1 MLKHL
6 IQFLLCLSSL
16 AFFHQSVSA
25 QNKKIDLQGH
35 RGCRGLL
42 PENTIAAILHSIDLG
57 VTTLEMDVVITKDN
71 KVILSHEP
79 FMNPEIATPPTGQQF
94 SSPKDKS
101 FNVYAMTYEEVTK
114 WDVGMKFYPNFPLQK
129 KMPAIKPLLS
139 DVIAAV
145 EEYTKAKKLKPL
157 NYNIETKCAPSTDG
171 ISHPNPEA
179 FVSLLMDVVTKEKI
193 SKRTIIQSFDKRTLQ
208 VLHQSFPSMKTSYLF
223 GGSNKKTPEQL
234 VDDLG
239 FRPDMF
245 SPVYTLI
252 DKGFIEACR
261 KLNIKV
267 IAWTVNEEKDIEKM
281 AALGVDGI
289 ISDYPDRF
297 SILKNR

>member
-1 MLKHL
+1 MLG
-6 IQFLLCLSSL
+6 FASL
-16 AFFHQSVSA
+16 AVFSLSVSG
-25 QNKKIDLQGH
+25 QSPKIDLQGH
-35 RGCRGLL
+35 RGCRGLM
-42 PENTIAAILHSIDLG
+42 PENTIPAILHSIDLG

-71 KVILSHEP
+71 KVILSHET

-101 FNVYAMTYEEVTK
+101 FYIYQMTHEEVSQ
-114 WDVGMKFYPNFPLQK
+114 WDVGMKIHPKFPSQK

-139 DVIAAV
+139 DVITAV
-145 EEYTKAKKLKPL
+145 EDYVKVNHLKPL
-157 NYNIETKCAPSTDG
+157 NYNIETKCAPATDG

-179 FVSLLMDVVTKEKI
+179 FVGLLMDVITKTNI
-193 SKRTIIQSFDKRTLQ
+193 SKRTIVQSFDKRTLQ
-208 VLHQSFPSMKTSYLF
+208 VLHQSYPSIKTSYLF
-223 GGSNKKTPEQL
+223 GGSDKKTPQQL

-239 FRPDMF
+239 FRPDIL
-245 SPVYTLI
+245 SPAYQLI
-252 DKGFIEACR
+252 DKAYVQACR
-261 KLNIKV
+261 KLKV
-267 IAWTVNEEKDIEKM
+267 KLIAWTVNEEKDIEKI

>member
-1 MLKHL
+1 M
-6 IQFLLCLSSL
+6 LCLPCL
-16 AFFHQSVSA
+16 AFLNQSVSA

-35 RGCRGLL
+35 RGCRGLM
-42 PENTIAAILHSIDLG
+42 PENTIAALLHSIDLG

-94 SSPKDKS
+94 SSPKDKTY
-101 FNVYAMTYEEVTK
+101 NIYQMTYEEVSK
-114 WDVGMKFYPNFPLQK
+114 WDVGMKFHPNFPLQK

-139 DVIAAV
+139 EVIAAI
-145 EEYTKAKKLKPL
+145 EEYTTVKKLKPL

-171 ISHPNPEA
+171 ISHPIPET
-179 FVSLLMDVVTKEKI
+179 FVKLLMDVITEGKI

-208 VLHQSFPSMKTSYLF
+208 VLHQSFPSIKTSYLF
-223 GGSNKKTPEQL
+223 GGSIKKAPEQL

-239 FRPDMF
+239 FRPDML
-245 SPVYTLI
+245 SPVHPLI
-252 DKGFIEACR
+252 DNAFIENCR

-267 IAWTVNEEKDIEKM
+267 IAWTVNEEKDIKKM

>member
-6 IQFLLCLSSL
+6 IQFMLCLP
-16 AFFHQSVSA
+16 AFALVSQSGFA
-25 QNKKIDLQGH
+25 QTKKIDLQGH
-35 RGCRGLL
+35 RGCRGLM
-42 PENTIAAILHSIDLG
+42 PENTIAAMLHAIDLG

-71 KVILSHEP
+71 KVILSHET

-94 SSPKDKS
+94 SSPKDRTY
-101 FNVYAMTYEEVTK
+101 NIYQMTYEEVSK
-114 WDVGMKFYPNFPLQK
+114 WDVGMKINPKYATQK

-145 EEYTKAKKLKPL
+145 EEYVKANHLKPL
-157 NYNIETKCAPSTDG
+157 NYNIETKCTPSSDG
-171 ISHPNPEA
+171 ISHPSPDS
-179 FVSLLMDVVTKEKI
+179 FVALLMDVITKGNI
-193 SKRTIIQSFDKRTLQ
+193 SKRTTIQSFDKRSLQ
-208 VLHQSFPSMKTSYLF
+208 VLHQTHPSIKTSYLY
-223 GGSNKKTPEQL
+223 GESIKKTPEQL

-239 FRPDMF
+239 FRPNML
-245 SPVYTLI
+245 SPAYPLI
-252 DKGFIEACR
+252 DKEYVEACK
-261 KLNIKV
+261 KLKLKLV
-267 IAWTVNEEKDIEKM
+267 AWTVNEEKDIKKM

>member
-6 IQFLLCLSSL
+6 IQYMLCLPVVAL
-16 AFFHQSVSA
+16 VSHSCFA
-25 QNKKIDLQGH
+25 QIKKIDLQGH
-35 RGCRGLL
+35 RGCRGLM
-42 PENTIAAILHSIDLG
+42 PENTIAAMLHSIDLG

-71 KVILSHEP
+71 KVILSHET
-79 FMNPEIATPPTGQQF
+79 FMNPDISTPPLGQEF

-101 FNVYAMTYEEVTK
+101 HNIYQMTYEEVST
-114 WDVGMKFYPNFPLQK
+114 WDVGMKFHPTFPLQK

-145 EEYTKAKKLKPL
+145 EDYARVNHLKPL
-157 NYNIETKCAPSTDG
+157 KYNIETKCAPSTDG
-171 ISHPNPEA
+171 ISHPTPA
-179 FVSLLMDVVTKEKI
+179 VFVALLIDVIAKGKI
-193 SKRTIIQSFDKRTLQ
+193 SKRTTIQSFDKRTLQ
-208 VLHQSFPSMKTSYLF
+208 VLHQSFPTIKTSYLY
-223 GGSNKKTPEQL
+223 GGSIKKTPEQL

-239 FRPDMF
+239 FRPDML
-245 SPVYTLI
+245 SPAYPLI
-252 DKGFIEACR
+252 DKAYVEACR
-261 KLNIKV
+261 KLNIKL
-267 IAWTVNEEKDIEKM
+267 IAWTVNDEKDIEQM

>member
-6 IQFLLCLSSL
+6 IQYMLCLPFVAL
-16 AFFHQSVSA
+16 VSHSCFA
-25 QNKKIDLQGH
+25 QIKKIDLQGH
-35 RGCRGLL
+35 RGCRGLM
-42 PENTIAAILHSIDLG
+42 PENTIAAMLHSIDLG

-71 KVILSHEP
+71 KVILSHET
-79 FMNPEIATPPTGQQF
+79 FMNPDISTPPLGQQF

-101 FNVYAMTYEEVTK
+101 HNIYQMTYEEVST
-114 WDVGMKFYPNFPLQK
+114 WDVGMKFHPTFPLQK

-145 EEYTKAKKLKPL
+145 EDYARVNHLKPL
-157 NYNIETKCAPSTDG
+157 KYNIETKCAPSTDG
-171 ISHPNPEA
+171 ISHPTPA
-179 FVSLLMDVVTKEKI
+179 VFVALLIDVIAKGKI
-193 SKRTIIQSFDKRTLQ
+193 SKRTTIQSFDKRTLQ
-208 VLHQSFPSMKTSYLF
+208 VLHQSFPTIKTSYLY

-239 FRPDMF
+239 FRPDML
-245 SPVYTLI
+245 SPAYPLI
-252 DKGFIEACR
+252 DNAYVEACR
-261 KLNIKV
+261 KLNIKL
-267 IAWTVNEEKDIEKM
+267 IAWTVNDEKDIEQM

>member
-6 IQFLLCLSSL
+6 IQFMLCLPCL
-16 AFFHQSVSA
+16 AFLNQSVSA

-35 RGCRGLL
+35 RGCRGLM
-42 PENTIAAILHSIDLG
+42 PENTIAALLHSIDLG

-94 SSPKDKS
+94 SSPKDKTY
-101 FNVYAMTYEEVTK
+101 NIYQMTYEEVSK
-114 WDVGMKFYPNFPLQK
+114 WDVGMKFHPNFPLQK

-139 DVIAAV
+139 EVIAAV
-145 EEYTKAKKLKPL
+145 EEYTTAKKLKPL

-171 ISHPNPEA
+171 ISHPIPET
-179 FVSLLMDVVTKEKI
+179 FVKLLMDVITEGKI

-208 VLHQSFPSMKTSYLF
+208 VLHQSFPSIKTSYLF
-223 GGSNKKTPEQL
+223 GGSIKKTPEQL
-234 VDDLG
+234 VADLG
-239 FRPDMF
+239 FRPDML
-245 SPVYTLI
+245 SPVHPLI
-252 DKGFIEACR
+252 DNAFIENCR

-267 IAWTVNEEKDIEKM
+267 IAWTVNEEKDIKKM

-297 SILKNR
+297 RILKNR

>member
-1 MLKHL
+1 MLG
-6 IQFLLCLSSL
+6 FASL
-16 AFFHQSVSA
+16 AVFSLSVSG
-25 QNKKIDLQGH
+25 QSPKIDLQGH
-35 RGCRGLL
+35 RGCRGLM
-42 PENTIAAILHSIDLG
+42 PENTIPAILHSIDLG

-71 KVILSHEP
+71 KVILSHET

-101 FNVYAMTYEEVTK
+101 FNIYQMTHEEVSQ
-114 WDVGMKFYPNFPLQK
+114 WDVGMKIHPKFPSQK

-139 DVIAAV
+139 DVITAV
-145 EEYTKAKKLKPL
+145 EDYVKVNHLKPL
-157 NYNIETKCAPSTDG
+157 NYNIETKCAPATDG

-179 FVSLLMDVVTKEKI
+179 FVGLLMDVITKTNI
-193 SKRTIIQSFDKRTLQ
+193 SKRTIVQSFDKRTLQ
-208 VLHQSFPSMKTSYLF
+208 VLHQSYPSIKTSYLF
-223 GGSNKKTPEQL
+223 GGSDKKTPQQL

-239 FRPDMF
+239 FRPDIL
-245 SPVYTLI
+245 SPAYQLI
-252 DKGFIEACR
+252 DKAYVQACR
-261 KLNIKV
+261 KLKV
-267 IAWTVNEEKDIEKM
+267 KLIAWTVNEEKDIEKI